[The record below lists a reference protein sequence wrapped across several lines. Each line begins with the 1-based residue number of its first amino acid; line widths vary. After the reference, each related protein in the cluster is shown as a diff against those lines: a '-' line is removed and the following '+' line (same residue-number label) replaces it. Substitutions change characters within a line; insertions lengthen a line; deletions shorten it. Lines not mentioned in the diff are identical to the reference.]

1 MKKILLTFILTSL
14 CLSVTQAQ
22 GTTEHTGADAIL
34 NFLEGA
40 GNNYLNDT
48 ETLIEGYMAPFGE
61 WFGTGLNA
69 GWYNTGKPHQFPGFD
84 VTAGVH
90 FIRSPESAMVFSPN
104 LIALSPEHDELSTIL
119 GLSNS
124 TDIFYTNP
132 ATGNM
137 EPIFTSP
144 GGLNWGGLLVMP
156 YLQGSIGLI
165 KNTEILF
172 RLAPKV
178 DVDNLSVGFWG
189 LGFKHDIK
197 QWIPGIKILP
207 FDLSFVAGYSTLKS
221 SLEFGGNNLGNER
234 IQEGNMMHFDVK
246 AFNSNLVLSKKLSIL
261 TPYIGIGYQY
271 SQAHLALKGQYYYT
285 SYDNEFPMHSTPIQD
300 PFDFSF
306 GGVNG
311 LKATIGARLK
321 LFLFTLHVDWSK
333 AKYDVFTVGIGLN
346 SDIGSKLVG
355 NKIDKVITE

>member
-1 MKKILLTFILTSL
+1 MKKILLICIISICGFSSTK
-14 CLSVTQAQ
+14 AQ
-22 GTTEHTGADAIL
+22 NVITDFLIGSSE
-34 NFLEGA
+34 NFR
-40 GNNYLNDT
+40 NDT
-48 ETLIEGYMAPFGE
+48 EKLIEGYMSPFGE

-221 SLEFGGNNLGNER
+221 SLEFGGNNLGK
-234 IQEGNMMHFDVK
+234 F
-246 AFNSNLVLSKKLSIL
+246 F
-261 TPYIGIGYQY
+261 
-271 SQAHLALKGQYYYT
+271 
-285 SYDNEFPMHSTPIQD
+285 
-300 PFDFSF
+300 
-306 GGVNG
+306 
-311 LKATIGARLK
+311 
-321 LFLFTLHVDWSK
+321 FLRK
-333 AKYDVFTVGIGLN
+333 
-346 SDIGSKLVG
+346 
-355 NKIDKVITE
+355 

>member
-1 MKKILLTFILTSL
+1 MKKILFTLILTSV
-14 CLSVTQAQ
+14 CLSITQAQ

-104 LIALSPEHDELSTIL
+104 LNSLSAENNELSTIL
-119 GLSNS
+119 GSSNS

-132 ATGNM
+132 ATGSM

-144 GGLNWGGLLVMP
+144 GGLNWSGLLVMP

-207 FDLSFVAGYSTLKS
+207 FDLSFVAGYSNLKS
-221 SLEFGGNNLGNER
+221 SLG
-234 IQEGNMMHFDVK
+234 FDQMPADNKLNFNVK
-246 AFNSNLVLSKKLSIL
+246 AFNSNLVLSKKLSVL

-271 SQAHLALKGQYYYT
+271 SQANLSLKGDY
-285 SYDNEFPMHSTPIQD
+285 SYIDTNIDGDGIQSVTD
-300 PFDFSF
+300 PFNFAF